1 MSSCPLT
8 NGAKLR
14 EYFCILLFKNG
25 LVPPTIKTQLNDES
39 LSSTHEAARLQALE
53 DLHILDTPSELAYDD
68 ITSLAALL
76 CGTPISLVSFVDETR
91 QWFKS
96 CYGLGVRE
104 TPREWAFC
112 AHAIQTP
119 DEVMVVPDALTD
131 PRFAQNPLVTGEPG
145 IRFYA
150 GAPLVGTSG
159 AALGTLCVI
168 DQTPRTL
175 SVEQLDALK
184 KLARQVIAQLELRSL
199 VTVANDAEERFRSAV
214 EAMHDG
220 LVIQEKSG
228 KIIVCNPRA
237 ETILGLTQEQMM
249 GRSSIDPRWRS
260 VREDGNP
267 FPGEQHP
274 AMVSLK
280 QGITQ
285 QDVVMGV
292 HKPNGELTWISINSA
307 PLMHQGES
315 EPYAVVT
322 TFYDITARR
331 NFEEMSRQ
339 QLAQLNDLYQQLEK
353 RQEELEKR
361 QEELAKLNENLETQ
375 ATVDGLTG
383 LKNHRK
389 FQEELTAQY
398 HQSVRYHQPLSVIML
413 DVDYFKRYNDTY
425 GHPAGDVVLKKI
437 AQVLQTSARRTDSVA
452 RYGGKEFVIILP
464 HTDHQGAQ
472 IIAERFREAVEHTA
486 WPQRAVTISVG
497 VATLSLTTE
506 SDQQLITEADQALY
520 RSKRWGRNRVTHF
533 TDCAD
538 DPSKDVPEPDLTVY
552 G

>member
-1 MSSCPLT
+1 M
-8 NGAKLR
+8 
-14 EYFCILLFKNG
+14 
-25 LVPPTIKTQLNDES
+25 PPTIKTELNDES
-39 LSSTHEAARLQALE
+39 LSSIHEAARLQALE

-68 ITSLAALL
+68 ITNLAALL

-119 DEVMVVPDALTD
+119 DEVMVVPDALAD

-150 GAPLVGTSG
+150 GAPLVGTNG

-168 DQTPRTL
+168 DRTPRTL
-175 SVEQLDALK
+175 SIEQLDALK

-199 VTVANDAEERFRSAV
+199 VTVANDAQERFRSAV

-249 GRSSIDPRWRS
+249 GRSSIDPRWRA
-260 VREDGNP
+260 VREDGSP

-285 QDVVMGV
+285 QGVVMGV

-315 EPYAVVT
+315 EPYAVVA
-322 TFYDITARR
+322 TFYDFTARR

-339 QLAQLNDLYQQLEK
+339 QLAQLNDLYQQ
-353 RQEELEKR
+353 LEKR

-452 RYGGKEFVIILP
+452 RYGGEEFVIILP

-472 IIAERFREAVEHTA
+472 IIAERFREAVEHTP

-538 DPSKDVPEPDLTVY
+538 DPSKDVPEPDLTIY

>member
-25 LVPPTIKTQLNDES
+25 LVPPTIKTELNDES

-119 DEVMVVPDALTD
+119 DEVMVVPDALAD

-150 GAPLVGTSG
+150 GAPLVGTNG
-159 AALGTLCVI
+159 AVLGTLCVI
-168 DQTPRTL
+168 DRTPRTL
-175 SVEQLDALK
+175 SIEQLDALK
-184 KLARQVIAQLELRSL
+184 KLALQVIAQLELRSL
-199 VTVANDAEERFRSAV
+199 VTVANDAQERFRSAV
-214 EAMHDG
+214 AAMHDG

-228 KIIVCNPRA
+228 KIVVCNPRA

-353 RQEELEKR
+353 RQEEL
-361 QEELAKLNENLETQ
+361 AKLNENLETQ

-398 HQSVRYHQPLSVIML
+398 HQSVRYHQSLSVIML

-452 RYGGKEFVIILP
+452 RYGGEEFVIILP

-472 IIAERFREAVEHTA
+472 IIAERFREAVEHTP

-538 DPSKDVPEPDLTVY
+538 DPSKDVPEPDLTIY